1 MAITAFGKAVR
12 KARIDTDETMVS
24 MAETLG
30 VSVAFLS
37 SLEYGRKKIPTEW
50 VEKIGLFFAERGKV
64 IKNLQNLADVSNENV
79 AIDNLPFEH
88 QMLISHFAKTRLS
101 PEQLEQVAT
110 LMKQW
115 EDSNKNKEN
124 E

>member
-24 MAETLG
+24 MAENLG

-37 SLEYGRKKIPTEW
+37 SLENGRKKIPTEW
-50 VEKIGLFFAERGKV
+50 VGKISDFFAERGKI
-64 IKNLQNLADVSNENV
+64 IKDLQNLADVSNENV

-101 PEQLEQVAT
+101 PEQLEQVAA
-110 LMKQW
+110 LMKQL
-115 EDSNKNKEN
+115 EETNQGKE
-124 E
+124 EK

>member
-24 MAETLG
+24 MVETLG

-37 SLEYGRKKIPTEW
+37 SLENGRKKIPTEW
-50 VEKIGLFFAERGKV
+50 VEKIGRFFAERGKV

>member
-37 SLEYGRKKIPTEW
+37 SLENGRKKIPTEW
-50 VEKIGLFFAERGKV
+50 VEKIGRFFAERGKV

>member
-37 SLEYGRKKIPTEW
+37 SLENGSKKIPTEW
-50 VEKIGLFFAERGKV
+50 VEKIGRFFAERGKV

>member
-24 MAETLG
+24 MAEALG

-37 SLEYGRKKIPTEW
+37 SLENGRKKIPTEW
-50 VEKIGLFFAERGKV
+50 VEKISRFFAERGKV

-115 EDSNKNKEN
+115 EDMNVNKEN

>member
-37 SLEYGRKKIPTEW
+37 SLENGRKKIPTEW
-50 VEKIGLFFAERGKV
+50 VEKIGRFFAERWKV